1 MILNVGAGGKEG
13 NQVNITPTLTQGIK
27 IADYSIDDV
36 SGELYAPQGGGSGN
50 TTSRELTPAEYAAL
64 SDEEKNNGTVYYV
77 NDGGSSENASSNG
90 INYSTEEQNT
100 GLTWIDGKEIYQ
112 KTVIVN
118 RANFDNT
125 WTEIPHNIEN
135 IDNICDYDVLI
146 KAPDQGVDY
155 WYILSDRGSNTAAAT
170 YISKVNIGII
180 NTWLSGSST
189 WYFTIKYTKL
199 IETIN

>member
-1 MILNVGAGGKEG
+1 MDD
-13 NQVNITPTLTQGIK
+13 PRK
-27 IADYSIDDV
+27 IAAAEHVVNGDGNVVEDGV
-36 SGELYAPQGGGSGN
+36 S
-50 TTSRELTPAEYAAL
+50 
-64 SDEEKNNGTVYYV
+64 
-77 NDGGSSENASSNG
+77 
-90 INYSTEEQNT
+90 
-100 GLTWIDGKEIYQ
+100 
-112 KTVIVN
+112 N
-118 RANFDNT
+118 RANIDNT

-155 WYILSDRGSNTAAAT
+155 WYILSNRGNNNAAAT
-170 YISKVNIGII
+170 YISKENIGII

>member
-13 NQVNITPTLTQGIK
+13 NEVNITPTLTQGIK
-27 IADYSIDDV
+27 IADYSIDNV
-36 SGELYAPQGGGSGN
+36 SGKLYAPQGDGSGN
-50 TTSRELTPAEYAAL
+50 I
-64 SDEEKNNGTVYYV
+64 
-77 NDGGSSENASSNG
+77 SSNG

-100 GLTWIDGKEIYQ
+100 GLTWIDGKKIYQ
-112 KTVIVN
+112 KTVVVN
-118 RANFDNT
+118 RANIDNT

-170 YISKVNIGII
+170 YISKENIGII

-199 IETIN
+199 IDTIN